1 MSLTEARPSTDP
13 RTQAEWL
20 GKQQAVEFFQNRG
33 IDTFTVE
40 TLKNYAY
47 NTDLLPRPKVIGR
60 HAYWRVSDLEGLLER
75 L

>member
-1 MSLTEARPSTDP
+1 MSVTETRPNTSRCP
-13 RTQAEWL
+13 QAEWVR
-20 GKQQAVEFFQNRG
+20 KQQAVEFFQSRG

-60 HAYWRVSDLEGLLER
+60 HAYWRISDLQRLLER